1 MTSDIP
7 DPIPGPNLILGPDP
21 DHILD
26 LIPIPIPSLIP
37 VPLPPPQLTSIHN
50 YNDQTGGCFDGNSIV
65 HIKGNKFKLVSK
77 IEKGDILN
85 NGAKVICVINTIV
98 TSGQK
103 QMVNIN
109 GLSITKWHPIIID
122 NEWIFPVER
131 THAYLEE
138 IDMVYNFVLDDKHII
153 TINDIKCCT
162 LGHNITDNC
171 VISHPYYGTDK
182 IINDLSLMDGWKEG
196 KITINDNQFIRENKQ
211 VSGIH
216 L

>member
-1 MTSDIP
+1 MTYKLKCLSSNISFP
-7 DPIPGPNLILGPDP
+7 L
-21 DHILD
+21 
-26 LIPIPIPSLIP
+26 PIPSQ
-37 VPLPPPQLTSIHN
+37 VTSMRD
-50 YNDQTGGCFDGNSIV
+50 YYDRGGGCFGGNSIV
-65 HIKGNKFKLVSK
+65 HIKGNKFKLVSE
-77 IEKGDILN
+77 IEKGDILS

-103 QMVNIN
+103 QMVDIN

-138 IDMVYNFVLDDKHII
+138 IDMVYNFVLDSKHII

-182 IINDLSLMDGWKEG
+182 IINDLSMMDGWKEG

>member
-1 MTSDIP
+1 MTYKLKCLSSNVSFP
-7 DPIPGPNLILGPDP
+7 VSL
-21 DHILD
+21 
-26 LIPIPIPSLIP
+26 PSQ
-37 VPLPPPQLTSIHN
+37 VTSMRD
-50 YNDQTGGCFDGNSIV
+50 YYDRGGGCFGGNSIV
-65 HIKGNKFKLVSK
+65 HIKGNKFKLVSE
-77 IEKGDILN
+77 IEKGDILS

-103 QMVNIN
+103 QMVEIN

-138 IDMVYNFVLDDKHII
+138 INMVYNFVLDSKHII

-182 IINDLSLMDGWKEG
+182 IINDLSMMDGWKEG